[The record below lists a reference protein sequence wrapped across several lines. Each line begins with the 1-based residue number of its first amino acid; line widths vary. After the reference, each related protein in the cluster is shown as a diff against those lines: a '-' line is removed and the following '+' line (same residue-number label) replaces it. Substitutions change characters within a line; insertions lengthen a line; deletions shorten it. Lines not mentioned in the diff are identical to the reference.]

1 MAWGMATCS
10 MLRDTASSRL
20 LLLLLHAC
28 ACACGVV
35 AVARVAR
42 LDVRRAEFRAGA
54 GARDRRHRDADRVDG
69 STPSAVCAANGI
81 AVPFARARIGKFQNP
96 KNIHKKIAGRHKA
109 CLLYSAYSWYTS
121 NNTHSSSQTQS
132 RVGAI
137 TGTRQPEVDAK
148 LERSVIPLASTYT
161 GSVES

>member
-1 MAWGMATCS
+1 MCPSLTPCGVCVAGVDRTWRARARMWVGLGNGN
-10 MLRDTASSRL
+10 MLRDTASSR

-69 STPSAVCAANGI
+69 SKGTPTAAPAAANR
-81 AVPFARARIGKFQNP
+81 ARAENFTKT
-96 KNIHKKIAGRHKA
+96 KK
-109 CLLYSAYSWYTS
+109 
-121 NNTHSSSQTQS
+121 
-132 RVGAI
+132 
-137 TGTRQPEVDAK
+137 
-148 LERSVIPLASTYT
+148 
-161 GSVES
+161 